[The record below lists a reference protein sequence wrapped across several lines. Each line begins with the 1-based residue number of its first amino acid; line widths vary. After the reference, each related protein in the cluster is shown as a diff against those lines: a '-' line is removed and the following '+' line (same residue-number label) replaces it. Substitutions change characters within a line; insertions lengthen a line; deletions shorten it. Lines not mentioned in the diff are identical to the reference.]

1 MRIKTKNNGR
11 PEGCICE
18 QFVYLIKLAVYSN
31 SSDMNELGDTGK
43 LGGDD

>member
-18 QFVYLIKLAVYSN
+18 QFVYLIKLAVYPN
-31 SSDMNELGDTGK
+31 SSDMNELYAMRVNK
-43 LGGDD
+43 R

>member
-31 SSDMNELGDTGK
+31 SSDINELSEI
-43 LGGDD
+43 GGFG